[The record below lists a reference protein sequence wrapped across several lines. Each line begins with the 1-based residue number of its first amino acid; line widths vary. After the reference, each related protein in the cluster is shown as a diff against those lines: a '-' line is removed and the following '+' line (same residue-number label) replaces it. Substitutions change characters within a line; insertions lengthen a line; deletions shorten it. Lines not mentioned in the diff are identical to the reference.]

1 MCNLAIPE
9 CPEEDGKWVWE
20 RGGWS
25 RKSGGILLPPP
36 SFRDFSDFRREIVVD
51 WLVRWAVG
59 LVSSRGQNRVAETF
73 IVPLSSLYIR
83 VSGLSWAVNKRGR
96 RS

>member
-1 MCNLAIPE
+1 MGAFMGM
-9 CPEEDGKWVWE
+9 GKGRLESKICWN
-20 RGGWS
+20 
-25 RKSGGILLPPP
+25 PPSSP
-36 SFRDFSDFRREIVVD
+36 SFRDFSHFRRKIVVN